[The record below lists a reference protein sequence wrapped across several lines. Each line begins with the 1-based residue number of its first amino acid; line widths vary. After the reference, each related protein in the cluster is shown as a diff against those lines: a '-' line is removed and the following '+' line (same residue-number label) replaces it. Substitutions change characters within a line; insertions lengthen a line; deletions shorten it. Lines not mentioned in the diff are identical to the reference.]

1 LARNLPI
8 NNHVTIKPG
17 GFAMEGTPIYVWLG
31 LIIVLTIIEAATVS
45 LTTIWFAAGS
55 LLAFFVALL
64 GLPLGVQI
72 AVFLVSST
80 LLIIFTR
87 PIALKYL
94 KVGRERTNVES
105 LIGETGLVVTDIVP
119 HSTGQVKVK
128 GQIWTAVSK
137 NGEPIS
143 KDSEVIIDSIE
154 GVKLIVVHKNP

>member
-1 LARNLPI
+1 
-8 NNHVTIKPG
+8 
-17 GFAMEGTPIYVWLG
+17 MEGTPIYVWLG

-137 NGEPIS
+137 NGEPIR

>member
-1 LARNLPI
+1 
-8 NNHVTIKPG
+8 
-17 GFAMEGTPIYVWLG
+17 MEGTPIYVWLG

-105 LIGETGLVVTDIVP
+105 LIGETGLVVMDITP
-119 HSTGQVKVK
+119 HATGQVKVK
-128 GQIWTAVSK
+128 GQLWTAVSK
-137 NGEPIS
+137 NGEPIH
-143 KDSEVIIDSIE
+143 KGSEVIIDAIE
-154 GVKLIVVHKNP
+154 GVKLIVVQKNA